1 MADTFVK
8 NNLSLVFSFV
18 IAVFT
23 AGGIFAE
30 FTALKDEIHLVHD
43 RLDEKIKVIE
53 NLENRILEI
62 EKRFEYERGLSEA
75 KKNEQRN

>member
-18 IAVFT
+18 IAVFS

-30 FTALKDEIHLVHD
+30 FTALKDEISLVHD
-43 RLDEKIKVIE
+43 RLDEKIMVID
-53 NLENRILEI
+53 NLENRILDI
-62 EKRFEYERGLSEA
+62 EKKAEYERGLSEA
-75 KKNEQRN
+75 QKRNE